1 VDGAAVADL
10 CLAFTL
16 PGDDAFELRPGG
28 ADVAVDAANLGEYVD
43 AVVDATVGGGVARQL
58 EAFRGGLRDICQP
71 AALGVFS
78 ASELERVLCG
88 EGQAWTPEL
97 LSECV
102 TFDHGYSV
110 ASPPIQALMEVLCA
124 YGPEE
129 QRAFLRF
136 VTGAPRLPP
145 GGLAALHP
153 RLTVVCKQ
161 PSGAAGGA
169 AGADGAPIS
178 AGTTLAD
185 KDLPSAMTCASYL
198 KLPPY
203 SCVEVL
209 RERLGY
215 AVNEG
220 VGSFDLS

>member
-1 VDGAAVADL
+1 MPRRGA
-10 CLAFTL
+10 
-16 PGDDAFELRPGG
+16 
-28 ADVAVDAANLGEYVD
+28 
-43 AVVDATVGGGVARQL
+43 
-58 EAFRGGLRDICQP
+58 IK
-71 AALGVFS
+71 ALG
-78 ASELERVLCG
+78 
-88 EGQAWTPEL
+88 Q
-97 LSECV
+97 
-102 TFDHGYSV
+102 
-110 ASPPIQALMEVLCA
+110 VLCA

-129 QRAFLRF
+129 QKAFLRF

-161 PSGAAGGA
+161 PSGAAGGSTR
-169 AGADGAPIS
+169 ADGQPIS
-178 AGTTLAD
+178 SGTPLAD

-203 SCVEVL
+203 SCMEVL

>member
-1 VDGAAVADL
+1 
-10 CLAFTL
+10 
-16 PGDDAFELRPGG
+16 
-28 ADVAVDAANLGEYVD
+28 
-43 AVVDATVGGGVARQL
+43 
-58 EAFRGGLRDICQP
+58 
-71 AALGVFS
+71 
-78 ASELERVLCG
+78 
-88 EGQAWTPEL
+88 
-97 LSECV
+97 
-102 TFDHGYSV
+102 
-110 ASPPIQALMEVLCA
+110 MEVLCA

-145 GGLAALHP
+145 GGLAALRP

-161 PSGAAGGA
+161 PSGAAGGGG
-169 AGADGAPIS
+169 GADGAPIS

>member
-1 VDGAAVADL
+1 V
-10 CLAFTL
+10 T
-16 PGDDAFELRPGG
+16 
-28 ADVAVDAANLGEYVD
+28 
-43 AVVDATVGGGVARQL
+43 DATVGGGVARQL
-58 EAFRGGLRDICQP
+58 EAFRGGLRDVCQP